1 MVLKFFIYI
10 YNLLIATHLL
20 IGSISVR
27 ADQPQNLF
35 CETRGGNPAPRVV
48 WYMDN
53 TELPSEQVNETEAG
67 DTKHWRVVSTLA
79 YVFRKEMNGVELK
92 CSVVHE
98 ALTRKMREEI
108 VKLDVQ
114 YPPTVQLIR

>member
-1 MVLKFFIYI
+1 MSSNVFTF
-10 YNLLIATHLL
+10 IATHHLT
-20 IGSISVR
+20 GSISVR
-27 ADQPQNLF
+27 ADQPQKLF

-79 YVFRKEMNGVELK
+79 YVFHKEMNGVELK